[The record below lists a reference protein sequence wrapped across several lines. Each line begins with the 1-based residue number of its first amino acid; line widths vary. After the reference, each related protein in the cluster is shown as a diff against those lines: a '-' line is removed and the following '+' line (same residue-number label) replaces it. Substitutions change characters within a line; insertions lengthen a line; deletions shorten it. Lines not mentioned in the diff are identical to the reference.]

1 MECKRFAW
9 GPAVGLSIL
18 TALAPATQAWDET
31 GHSIVTELAC
41 RLIPAEMPAFLR
53 TPEYA
58 ARLNYLATEP
68 DRWRNTRLA
77 PMGHVNKPEHYF
89 DIDLLDQ
96 YELTPDTLPRYER
109 DFIAAM
115 AVYKSKHPDKDFHY
129 DRSGDREHAME
140 WPGLAPYRIC
150 ELFVKLRSSWRT
162 LNTYQK
168 YADVAGAGTIETCQA
183 NIIHYMGLMSHYVGD
198 LAQPLHTTKHY
209 NGWIGENPNG
219 FTTSKRFHAQ
229 IDTSVIRDGEITT
242 ESCWKHSP
250 ARTPLGDDSRLFESV
265 IEYTVRSFSLV
276 EPIYQHRKD
285 GAFDKGSPSFAQGV
299 TFVERRLCAGGVM
312 LESLWEAAYR
322 DAGIDSF
329 RERRLIGQR
338 VKSSPVEPA
347 STGG

>member
-1 MECKRFAW
+1 MTWMRI
-9 GPAVGLSIL
+9 GLGLSLGL
-18 TALAPATQAWDET
+18 TGLAAFPLETRAWDET
-31 GHSIVTELAC
+31 GHTIVTELAV
-41 RLIPAEMPAFLR
+41 RLMPADMPAFLR
-53 TPEYA
+53 TPEHA

-68 DRWRNTRLA
+68 DRWRNTRMA

-96 YELTPDTLPRYER
+96 YELTPGTLPRYGG
-109 DFIAAM
+109 DFIVAM

-183 NIIHYMGLMSHYVGD
+183 NVIHYMGLMSHYVGD

-242 ESCWKHSP
+242 EDCWKHSP
-250 ARTPLGDDSRLFESV
+250 TRTALDDSRLFESLV
-265 IEYTVRSFSLV
+265 DYTVQSFALV
-276 EPIYQHRKD
+276 EPIYRHQKD
-285 GAFDKGSPSFAQGV
+285 GAFDKGSPNFAQGV
-299 TFVERRLCAGGVM
+299 SFVEKRLCAGGIM

-338 VKSSPVEPA
+338 VKSSPVEATPI
-347 STGG
+347 GG